1 MRKKTRFLHL
11 FARVVAPLAFA
22 SSVVVL
28 GGGCSKDAS
37 FYYEDSLADL
47 TLSFSDPDE
56 GIHPSKAALSDPNN
70 PFADANV
77 GGETKWQIQSGAGAI
92 AAFYSWATILAHQPG
107 GEAQFYVGKNLQTA
121 FLSGDARVEDPAAT
135 QAQAIRAFQ
144 MVLDQFPD
152 SVTYD
157 ATGTIAYDLAT
168 PAYQGIVALGGTVQ
182 GGWILVTKEDG
193 QKRAVKP

>member
-11 FARVVAPLAFA
+11 FARVVAPLALA

-28 GGGCSKDAS
+28 GGGCSTDAT

>member
-1 MRKKTRFLHL
+1 MRKKNRFLVL
-11 FARVVAPLAFA
+11 FARVAAPLAVA

-28 GGGCSKDAS
+28 GGGCSKDAT